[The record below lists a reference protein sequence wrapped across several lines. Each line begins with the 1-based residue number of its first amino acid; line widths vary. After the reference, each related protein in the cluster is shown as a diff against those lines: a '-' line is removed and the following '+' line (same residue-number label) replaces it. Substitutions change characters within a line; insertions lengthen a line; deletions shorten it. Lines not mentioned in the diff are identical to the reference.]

1 MGGSTHF
8 SKGWNEP
15 AKLIGWDKLY
25 LLGLG
30 GAGAAFGVYGKA
42 KGGNWLWLGAAALPL
57 FVGLLVNKER

>member
-1 MGGSTHF
+1 
-8 SKGWNEP
+8 
-15 AKLIGWDKLY
+15 
-25 LLGLG
+25 LG